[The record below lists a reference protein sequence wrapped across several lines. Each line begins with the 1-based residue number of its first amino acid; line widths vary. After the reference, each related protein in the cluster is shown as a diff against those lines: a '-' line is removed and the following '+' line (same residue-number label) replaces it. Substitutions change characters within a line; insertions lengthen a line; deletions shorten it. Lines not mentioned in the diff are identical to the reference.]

1 MSQIK
6 AGLRSRRMIARRSA
20 GTPAMVPVAAIWTFP
35 MTTFDERE
43 QAFERRFV
51 HDEERRFRVRTRR
64 NLLLAGW
71 ACERMR
77 LEKDAAGRFIES
89 FTDRGVVTA
98 DEPLL
103 EMLQAE
109 LGAAG
114 IDETLRPSAGRWRNA
129 PRSPGPR
136 NASALRWI
144 KVRPPEASRLD
155 IASTRTATGRDAM
168 TDKDLRRDVLDELD
182 FDPSLDAAEI
192 GVAVSEGVVTLTGHV
207 GSYAEKV
214 EAENAARRVKGVR
227 AIAQEIQVR
236 YAEAK
241 KIEDDQ
247 IAARALA
254 IIDWSVHLPKSAI
267 QVKVAKGWITL
278 TGAVPWQYQAM
289 GAEAAVRKLSG
300 VVGVSNLIE
309 VRPEVRPTLIKD
321 KILEAFKRGA
331 MFEADSITVRVEG
344 DKVTLEGAVTAW
356 AERDAAERAA
366 WSVPGVRA
374 VEDRIVALS

>member
-1 MSQIK
+1 
-6 AGLRSRRMIARRSA
+6 
-20 GTPAMVPVAAIWTFP
+20 
-35 MTTFDERE
+35 
-43 QAFERRFV
+43 
-51 HDEERRFRVRTRR
+51 
-64 NLLLAGW
+64 
-71 ACERMR
+71 
-77 LEKDAAGRFIES
+77 
-89 FTDRGVVTA
+89 
-98 DEPLL
+98 
-103 EMLQAE
+103 
-109 LGAAG
+109 
-114 IDETLRPSAGRWRNA
+114 
-129 PRSPGPR
+129 
-136 NASALRWI
+136 
-144 KVRPPEASRLD
+144 
-155 IASTRTATGRDAM
+155 M

-192 GVAVSEGVVTLTGHV
+192 GVAVSDGVVTLTGHV

-214 EAENAARRVKGVR
+214 EAENAVRRVKGVR

-247 IAARALA
+247 IAARALS
-254 IIDWSVHLPKSAI
+254 IIDWSVHLPKQAI

-300 VVGVSNLIE
+300 VVGVSNLIQ
-309 VRPEVRPTLIKD
+309 VKPEVRPALVKD

-331 MFEADSITVRVEG
+331 MFEADGIKVRVEG

-356 AERDAAERAA
+356 ADREAAERAA